1 MRYKALPCDV
11 WHIRWVNTD
20 DIKTLKAS
28 FLPSMLC
35 AHQVWKVDL
44 PGQQSH
50 WTLTAATFP
59 TACDFLK
66 TIALCI
72 SRNQTAP
79 NLHGHFLRCFLNR
92 QFQYPSVYYI
102 YDTHKWAVWTDSLV
116 LSQNPKFLM
125 ILHEDYYILKTF
137 SYRLTVTKG
146 WKNTRSNI
154 PQLLA
159 WHREIP
165 QPTTGKTPAW
175 VPCPHSTG
183 KPKTF
188 WDFQWRRGNYG

>member
-1 MRYKALPCDV
+1 MLIRFGKWIYPDSSHTGLWLLP
-11 WHIRWVNTD
+11 
-20 DIKTLKAS
+20 
-28 FLPSMLC
+28 PSLQ
-35 AHQVWKVDL
+35 HV
-44 PGQQSH
+44 
-50 WTLTAATFP
+50 TFSRLRP
-59 TACDFLK
+59 CF
-66 TIALCI
+66 IALCI

-102 YDTHKWAVWTDSLV
+102 YDTQKWAVWTDSSV

-188 WDFQWRRGNYG
+188 WDFRWRRGNYG